1 MKSLLLII
9 LFTAIC
15 SLVDAQ
21 VFISK
26 IDTATND
33 TIYKKQL
40 KKVEIFDHK
49 KVRTAEEQAQ
59 YERLKRKVIKLYPYA
74 LMAKQIY
81 KDVNSNLDSLKTS
94 KAKRQYRNAKETE
107 LRERFE
113 NEIKNLYTSD
123 GPILVKLIYRETGHT
138 TFDLLKELKSGF
150 KAWAYQ
156 TFMAKKFGYS
166 LKETYDPAIDT
177 DIEGVI
183 QSLQKD
189 GTLPVGL

>member
-1 MKSLLLII
+1 MKLSIFVILI
-9 LFTAIC
+9 TAWSSNLSC
-15 SLVDAQ
+15 Q

-26 IDTATND
+26 KDTGTAD
-33 TIYKKQL
+33 TLYRKQL
-40 KKVEIFDHK
+40 KKVIIEDVK
-49 KVRTAEEQAQ
+49 RVRNADEQAQ

-81 KDVNSNLDSLKTS
+81 KDVNKNLDSLSTNKE
-94 KAKRQYRNAKETE
+94 KRKYRNAKEAE
-107 LRERFE
+107 LRDRFE

-138 TFDLLKELKSGF
+138 TFELLKELKSGF

-156 TFMAKKFGYS
+156 TFMAKKYGYS
-166 LKETYDPAIDT
+166 LKETYDPAVDT